1 MHIADCAVARFLSVH
16 LSHAG
21 ILSKRLNIPSK
32 FFHHRVAR
40 LFWVSAPNVMTLFR
54 RGPPKRGCRMQSGMK
69 KITIIDPI
77 SRFMCEMMQDT
88 VTVTLNDSYRRFQ
101 VHAIL

>member
-1 MHIADCAVARFLSVH
+1 
-16 LSHAG
+16 
-21 ILSKRLNIPSK
+21 
-32 FFHHRVAR
+32 
-40 LFWVSAPNVMTLFR
+40 
-54 RGPPKRGCRMQSGMK
+54 MK